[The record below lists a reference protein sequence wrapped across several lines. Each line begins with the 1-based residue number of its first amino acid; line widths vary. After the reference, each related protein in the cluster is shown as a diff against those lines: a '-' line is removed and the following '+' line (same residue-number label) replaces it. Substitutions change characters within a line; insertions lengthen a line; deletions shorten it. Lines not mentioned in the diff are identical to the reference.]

1 MGSWIFMFVMTL
13 LIPFSFLA
21 MWYLCPKFQ
30 EINSISGYR
39 TSRSMKNKVNWVFA
53 QNVCSK
59 LALKFFFQTLALA
72 LIIMPFFINHR
83 TDTIE
88 WIGLAIV
95 ILQGLDFPL
104 LIILT
109 EKALKEFDNIDNID

>member
-1 MGSWIFMFVMTL
+1 MGFWIFMFVMTL
-13 LIPFSFLA
+13 LLPFSFLA
-21 MWYLCPKFQ
+21 MWYLCPKFKD
-30 EINSISGYR
+30 INSISGYR

-83 TDTIE
+83 TDTIG
-88 WIGLAIV
+88 WIGLVIV
-95 ILQGLDFPL
+95 ILQGLYFPL
-104 LIILT
+104 LIVLT
-109 EKALKEFDNIDNID
+109 EKALKEFDNTDNID